1 MDNRI
6 ARGLIF
12 GGLGVIAAGLRFVYL
27 GENTGGAGGLVI
39 GLVMI
44 AVGVCLLKQTGNFQK
59 RLVSEGYCVD
69 ADFDSAEKSIFNT
82 RANRNIY
89 GVENYTVK
97 CSYRD
102 PSSGAVRNFTS
113 EQIRLHFDPS
123 FELSHRKSIK
133 VYIDRNDPSQYYVDL
148 DFLKELDKRRM

>member
-6 ARGLIF
+6 TRGLIF
-12 GGLGVIAAGLRFVYL
+12 GGLGIIAAGLRCFYL
-27 GENTGGAGGLVI
+27 DNNTGGAVGFVI
-39 GLVMI
+39 GLALV
-44 AVGVCLLKQTGNFQK
+44 AAGAYLSKRTEDSQK
-59 RLVSEGYCVD
+59 RLISEGYCVD

-133 VYIDRNDPSQYYVDL
+133 VYINTNDPSQYYVDL